1 MVEIDFLEFL
11 VRTKHEHQTSGLPK
25 RGDHARVVGFTVCV
39 IIQILCQ
46 YSCRVQKFCR
56 RDLTGRVNR
65 QTKYIYLSVK
75 NTPKSLGA
83 ITYRADLQRCRC
95 QHTNLATDTS
105 QQCDKTR
112 WGASIHRFQTG
123 VEGTASK

>member
-1 MVEIDFLEFL
+1 MVEVDFLEFL
-11 VRTKHEHQTSGLPK
+11 VRTKHKHHTFGLPK
-25 RGDHARVVGFTVCV
+25 HGNPARVVGFTVCI

-56 RDLTGRVNR
+56 RDVTGRVNR
-65 QTKYIYLSVK
+65 QTKYINLSVK
-75 NTPKSLGA
+75 NTLKSLGA

-95 QHTNLATDTS
+95 QHTNLASDTS

-112 WGASIHRFQTG
+112 SGASIHRFQ
-123 VEGTASK
+123 VFRHQMNK